1 MHDDLRVIERVKA
14 GEVDAFRTLVKRY
27 ERSVFLIVKNL
38 LPDVDDRE
46 DVAQET
52 FLAAY
57 ANLAAYDSDR
67 AKFSTWLSTIARN
80 KCLNLLKRRRPI
92 LTDAVV
98 EASDWR
104 TPMDDLADDELH
116 RRLDAALDQLPVEQ
130 RTAFVLAEFHEL
142 SYEEIG
148 QIEGVKLGTVK
159 SRISRAKEKLRR
171 VLEDVV
177 EPY

>member
-14 GEVDAFRTLVKRY
+14 GDVDAFRTLVKRY

-38 LPDVDDRE
+38 LPDADDRE

-57 ANLAAYDSDR
+57 ANLAAYDSGR
-67 AKFSTWLSTIARN
+67 AKFSTWLLTIARN

-92 LTDAVV
+92 STDAVV

-104 TPMDDLADDELH
+104 TPMDDLVDDELH

-130 RTAFVLAEFHEL
+130 RTAFVLAEFQGL
-142 SYEEIG
+142 SYEEIC

-159 SRISRAKEKLRR
+159 SRISRAKERLRK
-171 VLEDVV
+171 VLKDVV